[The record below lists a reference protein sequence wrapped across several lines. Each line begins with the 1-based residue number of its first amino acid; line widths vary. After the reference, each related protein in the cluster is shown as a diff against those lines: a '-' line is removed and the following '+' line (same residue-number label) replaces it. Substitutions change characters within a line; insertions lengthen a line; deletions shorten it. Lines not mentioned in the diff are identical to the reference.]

1 MKDCLF
7 TYRHE
12 IFLSLLTLVMLSLME
27 LSHPYF
33 FLQDDNRTFHLPY
46 YVHNLRALAE
56 GEFPLFNFNQYLG
69 TPVSV
74 FSAAYYPLNYLALL
88 LSSLVFGHHFA
99 AMEFIAA
106 VHLVAAA
113 LGFYRFSRGLGLS
126 GAAGCFGAVAW
137 AFSPFVITIGNSW
150 AHTLGHAAWLPW
162 ILHFSMRQ
170 LHGFSLRNSL
180 LLLLFRLLALLLAYP
195 QWLLY
200 TILFELIILGSL
212 YLTIEREGRPAA
224 GALIFR
230 YAANYLALL
239 FAALPFLLQLLRES
253 SFSFARNRVLPW
265 DEFAMYSYRVKV
277 WLHGLLV
284 PFSDVGHHY
293 FGELDFVS
301 HIGYLTLIC
310 VIIAL
315 FNLKNRE
322 FGAKIILFAL
332 LAALSLLWSADII
345 FTKVFYQIPLFNRM
359 RYPFKLQFFTG
370 FFLVTTA
377 SFGFE
382 LACRS
387 MSERFGSW
395 RPYLLAFV
403 LLAHVAN
410 FLLLYTVIP
419 QRMLSHHLDTPPFE
433 EPLKER
439 LADGRIVS
447 AGPDV
452 VWDGERVAPG
462 HTVPTLGYN
471 FAMLWGLHH
480 FGGYEALLSE
490 KNLQAALGLINNSIF
505 NVAVDT
511 PLDFS
516 KDVPLDHLRKWGV
529 RWYVVNSRIPLKGT
543 EALETVHGDK
553 FRNVLYDPSANP
565 LVYWADNLKSAVAEF
580 HFRANSVEITT
591 QRGSEGLLVIN
602 VLHHPFFR
610 GYLDGRE
617 VPVSETE
624 DGQMSVAIPAGEHG
638 VTLKY
643 VDNSFRTGALVSCA
657 FLLSAVA
664 LWGAAEFRA
673 RGRNR

>member
-1 MKDCLF
+1 MNKHLI
-7 TYRHE
+7 TYRYE
-12 IFLSLLTLVMLSLME
+12 LFLCLLTLVTLSLME
-27 LSHPYF
+27 LGHPYF

-46 YVHNLRALAE
+46 YVHNLRAIAE

-88 LSSLVFGHHFA
+88 LSSLFFGHYFA
-99 AMEFIAA
+99 TMEFIAA

-113 LGFYRFSRGLGLS
+113 LGFYRFSRGLELE

-150 AHTLGHAAWLPW
+150 IHTLGHAAWLPW

-195 QWLLY
+195 QWFLY
-200 TILFELIILGSL
+200 TVLFELIMLGTL
-212 YLTIEREGRPAA
+212 YATAERERRPAA
-224 GALIFR
+224 GALVLR

-253 SFSFARNRVLPW
+253 SLSFARSRALSW
-265 DEFAMYSYRVKV
+265 DEFTMYSYRLQE
-277 WLHGLLV
+277 WLHGMFV

-310 VIIAL
+310 VIFAL

-332 LAALSLLWSADII
+332 LAALSFLWSADII
-345 FTKVFYQIPLFNRM
+345 FTKVFYQLPMFNRM

-382 LACRS
+382 LVCRS
-387 MSERFGSW
+387 MSERFGAW

-403 LLAHVAN
+403 LLAHGAN

-452 VWDGERVAPG
+452 VWDGERVVPG

-471 FAMLWGLHH
+471 FAMLWGLYHL
-480 FGGYEALLSE
+480 GGYEALLSE
-490 KNLQAALGLINNSIF
+490 KNLHAALDLTNNSIF
-505 NVAVDT
+505 NVAADT
-511 PLDFS
+511 PLNFS
-516 KDVPLDHLRKWGV
+516 SDVPLDYLRKWGV
-529 RWYVVNSRIPLKGT
+529 RWYVVNSRIPLKGA
-543 EALETVHGDK
+543 EELEPVHGDK
-553 FRNVLYDPSANP
+553 FRNVLYDPSAKP

-580 HFRANSVEITT
+580 HFRTNSVEITT

-617 VPVSETE
+617 IPLAETE
-624 DGQMSVAIPAGEHG
+624 DGQMSVAMPAGEHKLS
-638 VTLKY
+638 VKY
-643 VDNSFRTGALVSCA
+643 IDSSFRTGALVSCA
-657 FLLSAVA
+657 FLLSAA
-664 LWGAAEFRA
+664 LLWGAAEFKSRS
-673 RGRNR
+673 RSR